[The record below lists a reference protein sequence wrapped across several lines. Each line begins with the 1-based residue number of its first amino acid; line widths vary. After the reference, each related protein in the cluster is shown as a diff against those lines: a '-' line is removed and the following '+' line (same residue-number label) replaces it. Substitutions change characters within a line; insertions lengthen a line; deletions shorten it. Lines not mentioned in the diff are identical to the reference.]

1 MPQVKFTRNLRRFF
15 PDIDTVAVQGETVAE
30 VVAELGQHYPGLT
43 GYILDDHGLLRQHV
57 NIFIN
62 EELIY
67 DRKTLAD
74 PVQEEDQVYI
84 MQALSGG

>member
-15 PDIDTVAVQGETVAE
+15 PDIDTVTVQGVTVAE
-30 VVAELGQHYPGLT
+30 VVAELGEQYPGLT

-67 DRKTLAD
+67 DRRTLTD
-74 PVQEEDQVYI
+74 PVQGDDQVYI